1 MKKIKLII
9 FPGYYVP
16 HIGGLET
23 HVDEFVKYLSV
34 DENYDI
40 GAFEFVGGITPSVP
54 QNVTIQ
60 IINNTTARIS
70 WEASSNATQYIVEFS
85 DLPDGTFTQ
94 AAVTTNTT
102 VDIPI
107 ISTKKFYRVIATN

>member
-40 GAFEFVGGITPSVP
+40 YIFAPNIPLNQVFFTVITLMK
-54 QNVTIQ
+54 I
-60 IINNTTARIS
+60 RKIS
-70 WEASSNATQYIVEFS
+70 LSLS
-85 DLPDGTFTQ
+85 P
-94 AAVTTNTT
+94 
-102 VDIPI
+102 
-107 ISTKKFYRVIATN
+107 